1 MCWVGHQVVVWA
13 GGAPHRLLGDSA
25 MWWGRPHAAPIGAVV
40 LWGMAVPRVSL
51 AEEQF
56 QVVGAL
62 MRDGAFDLC
71 LDLVSDGAASLIT
84 SSRRAAG
91 AVCASTISLRKKKI
105 NKINKSPP
113 ARACA
118 GWGAQRAFPYS
129 PGILEHCSYSPGCS
143 HPRQAV
149 SCSFPSFI
157 TCRRGTKVFQNLLP
171 LWCVSRAGSWVSV

>member
-1 MCWVGHQVVVWA
+1 MVWA

-25 MWWGRPHAAPIGAVV
+25 MWWGRPRAAPIGAVV

-105 NKINKSPP
+105 KLIK
-113 ARACA
+113 A
-118 GWGAQRAFPYS
+118 
-129 PGILEHCSYSPGCS
+129 
-143 HPRQAV
+143 
-149 SCSFPSFI
+149 
-157 TCRRGTKVFQNLLP
+157 LLP
-171 LWCVSRAGSWVSV
+171 GRVQGGERSVLSHTALESWSTVHIALGAPTHGRQFHAPSPVS